1 MKRTIRQ
8 RAPHLAATAVIL
20 VSMGLVVWHW
30 YYARWQAEHFVPS
43 FFTMGLPD
51 KPFTV
56 LFLGNDVSYTW
67 DQRRQI
73 GNHSSFD
80 GRSDTMLVM
89 RIDPTNKW
97 ITGVQ
102 IPRDTVAEIPGYGVQ
117 KINAANAIGGPEL
130 ARQAASGLLGIPI
143 DHYVLLNVQGLVDVV
158 NELGGIT
165 VAVPK
170 KMSYMDWTAKLK
182 IDLQPGSHTLTGNQA
197 MGFVRFRH
205 DALGDIGRI
214 QRQQIFIQAFAQK
227 MLNPQSW
234 THIPRLVD
242 IMHQSVQTDLS
253 DVDMF
258 RTFNLVRSVPKD
270 RIKLTLL
277 PGHFGGYGSW
287 VVDRQYASQFMTQ
300 LSTNP
305 QLTDTTEISIQKTV
319 GHM

>member
-1 MKRTIRQ
+1 MKRTIRK
-8 RAPHLAATAVIL
+8 RTPLSAAIAVVMIL
-20 VSMGLVVWHW
+20 TGIMIWHW
-30 YYARWQAEHFVPS
+30 YYTRWQSDHSQPS
-43 FFTMGLPD
+43 FLTMGLPSQ
-51 KPFTV
+51 PFTV
-56 LFLGNDVSYTW
+56 LFMGNDVSYTRT
-67 DQRRQI
+67 QRKQI
-73 GNHSSFD
+73 ADHKSFQ

-117 KINAANAIGGPEL
+117 KINAANALGGPEL

-143 DHYVLLNVQGLVDVV
+143 DHYVLLNVQGLEDVV
-158 NELGGIT
+158 NELGGVT
-165 VAVPK
+165 VSVPK

-182 IDLQPGSHTLTGNQA
+182 IDLEPGSHTLTGNQA

-234 THIPRLVD
+234 SHIPRLVD
-242 IMHQSVQTDLS
+242 IMHQSVRTDLS
-253 DVDMF
+253 DLDMF
-258 RTFNLVRSVPKD
+258 RAFNLVRSVPKD

-277 PGHFGGYGSW
+277 PGRFGGYGSW
-287 VVDRQYASQFMTQ
+287 VVDRQYATQFMTQ

-305 QLTDTTEISIQKTV
+305 ALADTTEISIEKTV